1 MTCVKHSVGVLV
13 RLLTSEDL
21 PLTSVLLPTYSIG
34 AAVGVI
40 PVDFFMAGIIGVLP
54 ANPVTSV
61 GLIPLLKDDTMGDGL
76 LLI

>member
-1 MTCVKHSVGVLV
+1 M
-13 RLLTSEDL
+13 TSEDL

-40 PVDFFMAGIIGVLP
+40 PVDFLMAGIIGVLP